1 MYHLRKKARIARPI
15 QPPRLPLQSLQSLQ
29 PLQPLQSLPPA
40 PTHPTQAMT
49 KALRGGILAFVLGY
63 LTYEEALT
71 ASRTC
76 KGWLGTESI
85 RETLTVGHYLD
96 VKGAIDA
103 CSNKALNSLQMTF
116 CKLPDSTVSCIA
128 QLPNLRKLSIASC
141 RDFDGQKL
149 RLLWP
154 LAKLELLDI
163 SSCQVYDQDI
173 IDAIGK
179 FQELESLYLKLCSNI
194 TDRIFDHLPALKKLR
209 ELDVTGCSVTGSGL
223 ELLCL
228 TDVTSLFMGN
238 CSNLIDIKFVEGLK
252 LEKFKFN
259 RYHHMTNGDMNSLG
273 KTKLPVID
281 LGYCPSV
288 TDQGV
293 MELAHLPLKY
303 LRLQRFVSVTT
314 DGWVRF
320 FTAIGSI
327 HTLDLSNNQAVTD
340 SVLET
345 ALHLAPTLKVLVLKE
360 CTSITLQGF
369 ATIGQFTNLKELD
382 LASMTQL
389 DNSALRYLTTLR
401 LLTKLVLDDC
411 KISKLGMRSI
421 AALPSLTSLSL
432 ERCNRIS
439 GYREL
444 AAGAPSLRQLNL
456 AGTKVTSEDVN
467 LFLERP
473 HMTTVDL
480 SNCNFINTDHL
491 ADYGRVN
498 ILGLRKFR

>member
-1 MYHLRKKARIARPI
+1 MA
-15 QPPRLPLQSLQSLQ
+15 
-29 PLQPLQSLPPA
+29 
-40 PTHPTQAMT
+40 
-49 KALRGGILAFVLGY
+49 KALHGPMLGFVLGF

-76 KGWLGTESI
+76 KGWLGTECI

-96 VKGAIDA
+96 VKGAVER
-103 CSNKALNSLQMTF
+103 CSNKALTGIYITF
-116 CKLPDSTVSCIA
+116 CKLPRSTLDCIA

-163 SSCQVYDQDI
+163 SSSQVYDQDI

-179 FQELESLYLKLCSNI
+179 FQELESLSLKLCSNI

-209 ELDVTGCSVTGSGL
+209 ELDVTGCSVSGSGL
-223 ELLCL
+223 KLLSL
-228 TDVTSLFMGN
+228 TSVTSLFLGN
-238 CSNLIDIKFVEGLK
+238 CSNLIDIKFVEGLN

-293 MELAHLPLKY
+293 MELTHLPLKY

-340 SVLET
+340 LVLER
-345 ALHLAPTLKVLVLKE
+345 ALHLAPTLTTLVLKD
-360 CTSITLQGF
+360 CRSFTLQGF
-369 ATIGQFTNLKELD
+369 VTIGQFTNLEVLD
-382 LASMTQL
+382 LASMIQL
-389 DNSALRYLTTLR
+389 ENSALRHLTTLH
-401 LLTKLVLDDC
+401 LLKNLVLDDC
-411 KISKLGMRSI
+411 SKISKLGMRSI
-421 AALPSLTSLSL
+421 AALPNLTSLSL

-439 GYREL
+439 VHGYREL
-444 AAGAPSLRQLNL
+444 AAGAPLLEKLNL
-456 AGTKVTSEDVN
+456 AGTKVTSEAVN

-473 HMTTVDL
+473 HMTTVEL
-480 SNCNFINTDHL
+480 ENCNFINKDHL
-491 ADYGRVN
+491 ADFGRVN
-498 ILGLRKFR
+498 ILGLRKFH